1 MADDTKFSELM
12 TETVGGRERST
23 KTDSL
28 VEQLSTGG
36 GITFTGDEYTA
47 SKQRGKRGNKGNKT
61 AQGTGLAT
69 GGAQRDRHSCF
80 GSNCEQKGTNL
91 VSIPHDKGTHF
102 APMCYDCKET
112 AIKNAKK
119 RGLPVPTSTP
129 MTSARADMFDVQDRD
144 SEDTVPVSVVKAI
157 PMREKPKKSSKTK
170 TFRGMKVVQN
180 TKSAGTGK
188 PGISSLNALVE
199 FTDPVGAAGS
209 WGAITHRIRQN
220 PGDDIVDATS
230 RDAAGEVSPNPFDTS
245 TFGGYK
251 DRHVFELNSRR
262 SKADGD
268 SILNA
273 SLAKVRSSGVAEDP
287 LDTLNSVTESD
298 VKRAIKSGRS
308 LKELNVGLGK

>member
-1 MADDTKFSELM
+1 
-12 TETVGGRERST
+12 
-23 KTDSL
+23 
-28 VEQLSTGG
+28 
-36 GITFTGDEYTA
+36 
-47 SKQRGKRGNKGNKT
+47 
-61 AQGTGLAT
+61 
-69 GGAQRDRHSCF
+69 
-80 GSNCEQKGTNL
+80 
-91 VSIPHDKGTHF
+91 
-102 APMCYDCKET
+102 
-112 AIKNAKK
+112 
-119 RGLPVPTSTP
+119 

-245 TFGGYK
+245 NFGGYK

-268 SILNA
+268 SVLNA
-273 SLAKVRSSGVAEDP
+273 RLAKVRSSGVAADP